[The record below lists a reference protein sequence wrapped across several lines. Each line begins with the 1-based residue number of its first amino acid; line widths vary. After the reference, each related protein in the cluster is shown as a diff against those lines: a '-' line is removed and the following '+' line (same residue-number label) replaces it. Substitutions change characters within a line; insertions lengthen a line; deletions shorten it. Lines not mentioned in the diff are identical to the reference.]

1 MKHQNHEMT
10 NELFE
15 DVCKVVEKCKEE
27 LFVFDL
33 PQSTCIG
40 ICAYKNNRNFFQSL
54 ITWQL
59 EKRFLFKF
67 LFNDDYWI
75 AILDNDLC

>member
-15 DVCKVVEKCKEE
+15 DACKVVEKCKEE

-33 PQSTCIG
+33 PQSTFIG
-40 ICAYKNNRNFFQSL
+40 ICGYKNNSNFFQSL
-54 ITWQL
+54 VTWQL